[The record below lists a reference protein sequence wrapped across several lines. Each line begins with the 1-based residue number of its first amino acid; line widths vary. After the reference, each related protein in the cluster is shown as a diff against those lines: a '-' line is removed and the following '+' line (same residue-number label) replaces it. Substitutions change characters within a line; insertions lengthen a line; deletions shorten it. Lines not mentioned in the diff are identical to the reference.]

1 MKLELAFDGACEFK
15 MPHVTQ
21 AETQTVTPK
30 VFANSAEG
38 LL

>member
-21 AETQTVTPK
+21 AGD
-30 VFANSAEG
+30 ANRNAEG
-38 LL
+38 VR